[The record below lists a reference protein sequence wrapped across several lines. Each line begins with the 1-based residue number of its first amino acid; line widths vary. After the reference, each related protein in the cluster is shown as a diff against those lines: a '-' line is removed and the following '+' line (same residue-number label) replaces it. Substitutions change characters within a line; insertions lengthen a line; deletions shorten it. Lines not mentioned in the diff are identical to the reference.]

1 MWCDLGQRGE
11 SRRVRYADHAA
22 ESETRRSPWIRGEAR
37 RRLCHA
43 GHYQP
48 TALAFGNELASPLPL
63 PHRAVSVLSDLGMA
77 AILALFARTLLPSRR
92 KGPDLATG
100 EAAHP
105 ALGVNPF
112 LEPVGRE
119 AAQLPKAGGVGNE
132 RPYRSRRLGEIT
144 FLASFDRVATLAGIR
159 ERELVTQIQA
169 GLSSGG
175 YCNSPLARCVVPR
188 GSMWM

>member
-1 MWCDLGQRGE
+1 MWFAISDSVESDDASGTPITPLRAKPAGLLGFVGK
-11 SRRVRYADHAA
+11 
-22 ESETRRSPWIRGEAR
+22 
-37 RRLCHA
+37 HA
-43 GHYQP
+43 GVFAMPVITSRQP
-48 TALAFGNELASPLPL
+48 SLSAMSSQAHSPL

-77 AILALFARTLLPSRR
+77 AILALFARTLLPSGR

-105 ALGVNPF
+105 ALGVDPF

-144 FLASFDRVATLAGIR
+144 FLAVAVDCRHSIASRRWL
-159 ERELVTQIQA
+159 EF
-169 GLSSGG
+169 
-175 YCNSPLARCVVPR
+175 
-188 GSMWM
+188 GSAN